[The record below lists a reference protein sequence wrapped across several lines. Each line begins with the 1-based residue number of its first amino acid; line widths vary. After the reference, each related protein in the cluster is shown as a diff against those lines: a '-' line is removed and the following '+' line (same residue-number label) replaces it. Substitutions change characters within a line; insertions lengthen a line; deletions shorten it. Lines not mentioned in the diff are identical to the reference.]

1 MLWKIVEGSDLCGI
15 SRSGVCVDAD
25 TDDADADADAVADM
39 DGGYIFKL
47 HLVKHNCDDND
58 MDLFAVW
65 VHCLR
70 TSMSVHTTVL
80 MPMAGGTTLSEGQ
93 SSSDSTRLNSY

>member
-25 TDDADADADAVADM
+25 TDTDSDVEDEDDANANADM

-47 HLVKHNCDDND
+47 HLLKHDCDDND

-70 TSMSVHTTVL
+70 MRVHTTF
-80 MPMAGGTTLSEGQ
+80 
-93 SSSDSTRLNSY
+93 SSA